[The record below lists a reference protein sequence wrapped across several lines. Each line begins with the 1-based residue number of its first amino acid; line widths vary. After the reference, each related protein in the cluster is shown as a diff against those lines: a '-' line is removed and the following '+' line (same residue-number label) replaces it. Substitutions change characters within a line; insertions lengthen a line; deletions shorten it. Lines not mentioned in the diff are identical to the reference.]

1 MELEHHSRRR
11 RLPEPDAKSDC
22 KSGNTVADAVVSADC
37 HGVEHPD
44 DHAAQLGLVQ

>member
-11 RLPEPDAKSDC
+11 RLPEPDAKS
-22 KSGNTVADAVVSADC
+22 GNTVADAVVSADY
-37 HGVEHPD
+37 HGVEHAD